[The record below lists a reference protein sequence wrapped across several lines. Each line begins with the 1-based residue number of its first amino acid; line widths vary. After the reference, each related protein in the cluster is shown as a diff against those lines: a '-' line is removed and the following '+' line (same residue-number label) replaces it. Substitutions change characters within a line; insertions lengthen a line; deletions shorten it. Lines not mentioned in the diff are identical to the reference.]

1 MEIFCCTG
9 ILIIIMIILFS
20 APDRVSSWQRSRLSA
35 KWQELAQSNG
45 LTISADNDQLS
56 VKMSGPWNGHTVQVE
71 VHTIITGGI
80 RGSNPRFPT
89 WEHLTEISVGLK
101 PKNLESELV
110 LNARSLIV
118 SLAEKVFNDENI
130 YTKTDDEAFNKRFQ
144 IMGTNVDFC
153 EKALAD
159 PMIRAGLIATKKSA
173 TIKLDQD
180 LNSITYSAPG
190 MESNVETLAMLF
202 TLFTNWA
209 SKIESIKSE

>member
-20 APDRVSSWQRSRLSA
+20 APDRVSRWQRSRVSA

-45 LTISADNDQLS
+45 LLIHADDDELS
-56 VKMSGPWNGHTVQVE
+56 VKMSGPWNGRTVQVE

-80 RGSNPRFPT
+80 RGPNPRFPT
-89 WEHLTEISVGLK
+89 WEHLTEISVELK
-101 PKNLESELV
+101 PKSLESELA
-110 LNARSLIV
+110 LSAHSLFI
-118 SLAEKVFNDENI
+118 SLVNKIFDSKDI
-130 YTKTDDEAFNKRFQ
+130 YTKTSDEAFNKRFQ

-173 TIKLDQD
+173 TIKLNPD

-209 SKIESIKSE
+209 DKIESIKSE